1 MDLDA
6 IVLGAG
12 PSGLSVAAAL
22 ARRGKTSVVIDPASR
37 AGGAVHTVRD
47 GAWRVELGPNTLQLE
62 SEADACLLDE
72 LGLGG
77 EIIDADVRGGR
88 RLIARGGE
96 LHALTSDP
104 RSLLRSRLLTLG
116 GKLRLLREVFQ
127 PRGSFEGESVRSFA
141 ERRFGP
147 EVADLLVDPAING
160 IHAGDPGRLV
170 LEHAFPSLARMERD
184 HRSVLLGLRH
194 EQRLARRVVQFPGG
208 LSRLTEA
215 MVAQLPAGTLR
226 LGSTATLIRRDA
238 RGWNVAW
245 RAADGGEDGARAAH
259 LVITAPP
266 WQWAALPAGE
276 ALRAVLGE
284 AEQVEAPPLAL
295 VVRGYDRSQ
304 VSHALDAFGVLLPR
318 VEQRRILGVLF
329 PSSVFPGGTPE
340 GKVQLATFIGGAREP
355 GLGRL
360 DDAGLRG
367 IVDSELAD
375 LLGAQGAPERE
386 WIARWPRAIPQYNH
400 AHGRFLAAMEA
411 AEAGQPGLRFAGC
424 FRGGVSLMST
434 LRRGAEL
441 GSALGRG

>member
-1 MDLDA
+1 M
-6 IVLGAG
+6 
-12 PSGLSVAAAL
+12 
-22 ARRGKTSVVIDPASR
+22 
-37 AGGAVHTVRD
+37 
-47 GAWRVELGPNTLQLE
+47 
-62 SEADACLLDE
+62 
-72 LGLGG
+72 
-77 EIIDADVRGGR
+77 
-88 RLIARGGE
+88 
-96 LHALTSDP
+96 
-104 RSLLRSRLLTLG
+104 
-116 GKLRLLREVFQ
+116 
-127 PRGSFEGESVRSFA
+127 
-141 ERRFGP
+141 
-147 EVADLLVDPAING
+147 
-160 IHAGDPGRLV
+160 
-170 LEHAFPSLARMERD
+170 
-184 HRSVLLGLRH
+184 
-194 EQRLARRVVQFPGG
+194 
-208 LSRLTEA
+208 
-215 MVAQLPAGTLR
+215 
-226 LGSTATLIRRDA
+226 
-238 RGWNVAW
+238 
-245 RAADGGEDGARAAH
+245 
-259 LVITAPP
+259 
-266 WQWAALPAGE
+266 
-276 ALRAVLGE
+276 
-284 AEQVEAPPLAL
+284 
-295 VVRGYDRSQ
+295 VRGYDRSQ